1 MGLRRAAQ
9 EEAVGRPLPEVERIS
24 RGEVKHV
31 AKLAR
36 LKITEPEA
44 DAYQKELNAVLE
56 HFEALQELDT
66 ENVEPMSHVLEIKNV
81 WREDE
86 PRKSSKAESLMANAP
101 NEESGYFKVPKIL
114 EG

>member
-1 MGLRRAAQ
+1 
-9 EEAVGRPLPEVERIS
+9 
-24 RGEVKHV
+24 VKHV
-31 AKLAR
+31 ARLAR
-36 LKITEPEA
+36 LKITDPEA

-56 HFEALQELDT
+56 HFEALQALDT

-86 PRKSSKAESLMANAP
+86 PRKSSQAESLMANAP
-101 NEESGYFKVPKIL
+101 KEESGYFKVPKIL